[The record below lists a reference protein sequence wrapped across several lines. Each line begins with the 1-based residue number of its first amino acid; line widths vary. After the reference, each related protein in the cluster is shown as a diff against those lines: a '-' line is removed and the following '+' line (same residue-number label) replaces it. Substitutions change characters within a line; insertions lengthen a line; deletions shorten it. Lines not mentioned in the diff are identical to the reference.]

1 MIRMFVEFLIKEN
14 TLSKVACRQEESIQT
29 VLASCMTKIW
39 SAFCWSMTDN
49 EIKTMIQSILLNLS
63 NESSVASFRRV
74 SAACLSIICL
84 YTRSPYSFY
93 NYLQE
98 ELLSKLLNLDQLR
111 ISKE

>member
-14 TLSKVACRQEESIQT
+14 TLSKVACRQEELIQT
-29 VLASCMTKIW
+29 VLASCMTI
-39 SAFCWSMTDN
+39 CWSMTDN

-84 YTRSPYSFY
+84 YSRSPYSFY